1 MRTAAGQ
8 GPGTT
13 AAAGAASAP
22 LGIDRLLWLVT
33 GSVAAADVPFLV
45 RWVRLGHP
53 GLQLKVVLTRSARRF
68 VTPEAVASRL
78 GAEPESDVW
87 AETGSQ
93 TPHVDWAQ
101 WAQAVLVYPA
111 TFGVVARLA
120 LGLADSPAVL
130 AAHCSGGPLVIAPA
144 LPPGGL
150 ESAVLQEHWQKLAD
164 RPGVALAPCRRGESA
179 ADATATAWAPA
190 PFPEALELLRELAAD
205 PTGRSLAQRSTSEV
219 AA

>member
-1 MRTAAGQ
+1 MMPTEAV
-8 GPGTT
+8 GP
-13 AAAGAASAP
+13 P

-53 GLQLKVVLTRSARRF
+53 DLQLKVVLSRSARRF

-93 TPHVDWAQ
+93 APHVDWAQ

-111 TFGVVARLA
+111 TFSVVARLA

-130 AAHCSGGPLVIAPA
+130 AAHCSGGPLVVAPA

-150 ESAVLQEHWQKLAD
+150 QSHVLQQHWQQLAD
-164 RPGVALAPCRRGESA
+164 RPGVAVAACRRGESA
-179 ADATATAWAPA
+179 AGAAAPAWAPA
-190 PFPEALELLRELAAD
+190 PFPEALDLLRELAGE
-205 PTGRSLAQRSTSEV
+205 PGRAAGV